1 MFVSQRLTVNCSVSS
16 QQLAMNKVFLS
27 LGKTYDFLRIG
38 EVVGWF
44 FVVNFVKRGTFIAM
58 GFKFEKLKVWR
69 TALDLAFEVS
79 KVIQE
84 FPSHEKFV
92 LGTQMQKAADSV
104 VLNIAEGS
112 TGQSSTEFKRFLNYS
127 IRSALEVVT
136 CLYLGEM
143 RKLINKDD
151 FTRLYNQNNELIK
164 SIQALRNSL
173 T

>member
-1 MFVSQRLTVNCSVSS
+1 M
-16 QQLAMNKVFLS
+16 A
-27 LGKTYDFLRIG
+27 
-38 EVVGWF
+38 
-44 FVVNFVKRGTFIAM
+44 
-58 GFKFEKLKVWR
+58 FKFEKLKVWK
-69 TALDLAFEVS
+69 TALELAFEVS

-104 VLNIAEGS
+104 ILNIAEGS
-112 TGQSSTEFKRFLNYS
+112 TGQSSAEFKRFLNYS

-143 RKLINKDD
+143 RKIIKSDD
-151 FTRLYNQNNELIK
+151 FTSLYNKYNDLIK

>member
-1 MFVSQRLTVNCSVSS
+1 
-16 QQLAMNKVFLS
+16 
-27 LGKTYDFLRIG
+27 
-38 EVVGWF
+38 
-44 FVVNFVKRGTFIAM
+44 M

-79 KVIQE
+79 KVIQG

-112 TGQSSTEFKRFLNYS
+112 TGQSVAEFKRFLSYS

-136 CLYLGEM
+136 SLYLGEM
-143 RKLINKDD
+143 RKIITKDD
-151 FTRLYNQNNELIK
+151 FSSLYIQYNELIK

-173 T
+173 V